1 MKSHAKAPAARPTL
15 PFGPLGLVAA
25 LVALAVALTAA
36 PAQATPFHA
45 YVGQFGGFSGNQGV
59 AVDTSSGNLFVAD
72 LYNGQI
78 KELTSSGDPVAH
90 WDGLT
95 GPAGV
100 AVDPANDRTYVTE
113 QWANAVQVF
122 ETSTGSSLGYL
133 ETGSGWGAVN
143 SVAVDAA
150 SGTVYVTDSATNL
163 VQVFDATGAHL
174 GSFGTAGPE
183 PGEFSGPAGVAV
195 DPNSHDVYVV
205 DSGNGRVER
214 FSAEGASY
222 LETLSGASAPAA
234 VAVDPANGDVY
245 VGESSPSVQVARYDS
260 SGARLYAFGAG
271 RLEAIAGLAISATTH
286 RVYVSDPSASAV
298 KIFAPVTAPTVTTG
312 GASGITATQATFEG
326 TINPEGTTVDYE
338 LFEFG
343 LDTNYGGAIYGE
355 QYGLTGTSDIPIS
368 VQTPPWFPLQ
378 PNATYHYRL
387 VAGTS
392 LGFFYGEDQTFA
404 TEPAPPS
411 VDDPA
416 NEATGPTFAEAEATT
431 ATLHAEVNPNNS
443 PTTYHFEYGTSEGY
457 GSSTAE
463 ESAGAGYGFGGAS
476 AAISG
481 LQPDTVYHYRVVA
494 DNGVGA
500 PVTGAD
506 DTFKTAPAA
515 EPTAADVGGDHVTL
529 TGIADVAGSG
539 TYHFEYGPDSSY
551 GQVTP
556 EKGTPSQSGDQA
568 LSAAVEGLEPG
579 TTYHFRLVSSAGG
592 NTTRTPDGTF
602 TTLPRAAVVTGA
614 ASDVGTTSATL
625 HGTVDTH
632 GYPGSYQ
639 FLVTGIGNSVRRE
652 TAPQPITSSG
662 PVPVS
667 SAVADLPDG
676 ARYQV
681 VLAATVG
688 GVTTFGGSTEFETAK
703 AQVIAPRSFD
713 GSSPYGC
720 LSPHLDLPR
729 RPARAGR
736 RYTLTGSDL
745 GVAGHVSIAGL
756 GQRRG
761 RPWSAGAVTFAI
773 PPTARHSIVVS
784 IDCGQLSN
792 TVRLRIKHP
801 RRHKRA
807 AHATRKA
814 GK

>member
-1 MKSHAKAPAARPTL
+1 VRSHAKAKAARPTL
-15 PFGPLGLVAA
+15 PFRRLNLVAVIAA
-25 LVALAVALTAA
+25 LVGALLAV
-36 PAQATPFHA
+36 PAQASPYHA

-59 AVDTSSGNLFVAD
+59 AVDISSGNLFVAD
-72 LYNGQI
+72 LYNGQV
-78 KELTSSGDPVAH
+78 KELTSSGDPVTQFG
-90 WDGLT
+90 GLT
-95 GPAGV
+95 GPVGV

-150 SGTVYVTDSATNL
+150 NGTVYVTDSAANL

-174 GSFGTAGPE
+174 GSFGTVGSE
-183 PGEFSGPAGVAV
+183 PGEFSGPSSVAV
-195 DPNSHDVYVV
+195 DPTSHDVYVL

-214 FSAEGASY
+214 FSAEGVSY
-222 LETLSGASAPAA
+222 LETLSGVNGPLAI
-234 VAVDPANGDVY
+234 AVDPANGDVY
-245 VGESSPSVQVARYDS
+245 VGESSPSTQVARYDS
-260 SGARLYAFGAG
+260 SGARLYAFGSG
-271 RLEAIAGLAISATTH
+271 RLEAIAGLATSATTH
-286 RVYVSDPSASAV
+286 RVYVSDPPASAV
-298 KIFAPVTAPTVTTG
+298 KIFAPVTAATVTTG

-326 TINPEGTTVDYE
+326 TINPEGTTVNYE
-338 LFEFG
+338 YFQFG
-343 LDTNYGGAIYGE
+343 LDTSYGAELGGE

-387 VAGTS
+387 VAETS
-392 LGFFYGEDQTFA
+392 FGPFYGEDETFA
-404 TEPAPPS
+404 TEPVPPA

-416 NEATGPTFAEAEATT
+416 NEVTGPTFAEAEATT

-443 PTTYHFEYGTSEGY
+443 PTTYHFEYGTSESY
-457 GSSTAE
+457 GSSTSE
-463 ESAGAGYGFGGAS
+463 ESAGAGYGFADAF

-500 PVTGAD
+500 PVTGDD

-515 EPTAADVGGDHVTL
+515 QPTAADVGADHATL
-529 TGIADVAGSG
+529 SGIADVAGSG

-556 EKGTPSQSGDQA
+556 EKVAPSQSGDQA
-568 LSAAVEGLEPG
+568 LSAAIDSLEPG

-602 TTLPRAAVVTGA
+602 TTLPRAAVVTGE

-625 HGTVDTH
+625 HGTVDTQ
-632 GYPGSYQ
+632 GYPGTYQ
-639 FLVTGIGNSVRRE
+639 FVVTGIGNSVKRE
-652 TAPQPITSSG
+652 TAPQPVTSSS
-662 PVPVS
+662 PVS
-667 SAVADLPDG
+667 VSAAIADLPDG

-681 VLAATVG
+681 ALAATVG
-688 GVTTFGGSTEFETAK
+688 GVTTFGEPTEFETAK
-703 AQVIAPRSFD
+703 AQTVTPRQID
-713 GSSPYGC
+713 ISSPYGC
-720 LSPHLDLPR
+720 LNPHLDSPR
-729 RPARAGR
+729 RAGR
-736 RYTLTGSDL
+736 AGRLYTVTGSDL

-761 RPWSAGAVTFAI
+761 RSWSAGAVTFAV
-773 PPTARHSIVVS
+773 PPTAKRSIAVS

-801 RRHKRA
+801 RHHKRA
-807 AHATRKA
+807 AHAPRKA
-814 GK
+814 AG